1 MLQKVP
7 IQRLRRERRENEGQ
21 QRTARACDTCR
32 QRKMKC
38 DGNRPMCTQCQ
49 AQGLAICA
57 YSEAKAVKVQR
68 QLESANLKIKAYEEL
83 LKDISHR
90 VGGFLA
96 KRIASILNVC
106 LLSHVTA
113 HQSES
118 INFYRTLLQN
128 RVRIKTMPLVPHPR
142 RRSVLWMISVP

>member
-1 MLQKVP
+1 MLQKIP

-38 DGNRPMCTQCQ
+38 DGNRPMCAQCQ
-49 AQGLAICA
+49 AQGLATCA

-68 QLESANLKIKAYEEL
+68 QLESANLKIKAYEGL

-90 VGGFLA
+90 IGGFLA
-96 KRIASILNVC
+96 KRIASVLNVC
-106 LLSHVTA
+106 LFSRVTA
-113 HQSES
+113 H
-118 INFYRTLLQN
+118 
-128 RVRIKTMPLVPHPR
+128 
-142 RRSVLWMISVP
+142 